1 MVWFRQWRGI
11 SAATVV
17 LLYGAGTLIASL
29 LLSSVLVVRDT
40 ERTLKRIESETR
52 SLAVR
57 LDQELARRAFVVD
70 AMAAQAELLLTMP
83 TAVLPDAV
91 SLLHSHSSPERP
103 SADGFELALPP
114 GASNRQWG
122 NLTGEGGIPV
132 KGSPR
137 AREMAMALALSPA
150 FAAAASQLTEQPW
163 AYYVSRDR
171 FLYLYPRVAP
181 EEASWSPALAAEHF
195 SLRGVP
201 VVEFERRIYWSKIY
215 RDFAGK
221 GLLATASRPVF
232 EGQADIG
239 TVNVDIRMQTLLD
252 TIKDAAVPLSSVQL
266 LDADGAEMDLGPV
279 GATTGSRVPASG
291 GPTWGEGISIPLQSA
306 WTLRVLPDRDAV
318 LRDAF
323 EHAMV
328 YVAFLVL
335 ILAGVLLAM
344 WLRRTLAQVEALSVR
359 DALTGVYNRRH
370 FDDVANVEVGRA
382 RRGTIRVGL
391 ALIDVDHFK
400 AYNDHYGHSGGDEA
414 LRAVARALQ
423 AALRRAGDQIFRI
436 GGEEFAILA
445 DVQTPAQMEI
455 LSQRL
460 CEAVRGLDLRHEAS
474 SSGRV
479 TISVGFTVITAD
491 DWVDR
496 DTAFR
501 RADAALYQAKAAG
514 RDCIRT
520 G

>member
-1 MVWFRQWRGI
+1 
-11 SAATVV
+11 
-17 LLYGAGTLIASL
+17 
-29 LLSSVLVVRDT
+29 
-40 ERTLKRIESETR
+40 
-52 SLAVR
+52 
-57 LDQELARRAFVVD
+57 
-70 AMAAQAELLLTMP
+70 
-83 TAVLPDAV
+83 
-91 SLLHSHSSPERP
+91 
-103 SADGFELALPP
+103 
-114 GASNRQWG
+114 
-122 NLTGEGGIPV
+122 
-132 KGSPR
+132 
-137 AREMAMALALSPA
+137 
-150 FAAAASQLTEQPW
+150 
-163 AYYVSRDR
+163 
-171 FLYLYPRVAP
+171 
-181 EEASWSPALAAEHF
+181 
-195 SLRGVP
+195 
-201 VVEFERRIYWSKIY
+201 
-215 RDFAGK
+215 
-221 GLLATASRPVF
+221 
-232 EGQADIG
+232 
-239 TVNVDIRMQTLLD
+239 
-252 TIKDAAVPLSSVQL
+252 
-266 LDADGAEMDLGPV
+266 
-279 GATTGSRVPASG
+279 
-291 GPTWGEGISIPLQSA
+291 
-306 WTLRVLPDRDAV
+306 VLPDRDAV

-460 CEAVRGLDLRHEAS
+460 CEAVRSLDLRHEAS